1 MSNKNNIVTPL
12 DNLPKLNCFKVPQGY
27 FERLHHSIELR
38 VALEGMPFEERLL
51 ALKNTTAFSLPANY
65 FDSLASRIAAQTSAA
80 PTLEDLKSTQ
90 GFIVPQG
97 YFDTLYM
104 RIADRISSGAI
115 TAARPW
121 WQPAPAL
128 RPVLA
133 FAGVAVLALA
143 IGLPYFINQN
153 NSNPAGLALVNRTE
167 KLALPQATIDTN
179 TIVADIATPI
189 QKTVKTNST
198 QPVATATTTSHDD
211 ADLLG
216 LTGGYGDVMNVSEL
230 PTSNATTTAENG
242 LVEILAEEDIDLTE
256 LINSG
261 L

>member
-38 VALEGMPFEERLL
+38 VALDVMPFEERLL
-51 ALKNTTAFSLPANY
+51 ALKNATAFSLPPNY
-65 FDSLASRIAAQTSAA
+65 FDSLANRIAAQTTAA
-80 PTLEDLKSTQ
+80 PTLEDLKSTK
-90 GFIVPQG
+90 GFAVPQG

-104 RIADRISSGAI
+104 RIANRISSGAI

-121 WQPAPAL
+121 WQPSPAL

-133 FAGVAVLALA
+133 FAGVAVIALA
-143 IGLPYFINQN
+143 IGLPYFISQN

-167 KLALPQATIDTN
+167 KLIVPQATADTN
-179 TIVADIATPI
+179 TIVAGSITPP
-189 QKTVKTNST
+189 QPTVKTNT
-198 QPVATATTTSHDD
+198 TKFDAIATTQTNDD

-216 LTGGYGDVMNVSEL
+216 LTGGYGDVMIVSEL
-230 PTSNATTTAENG
+230 PTINTTTTAENG

-256 LINSG
+256 LLNSG

>member
-1 MSNKNNIVTPL
+1 MSTKNDIVTPL

-27 FERLHHSIELR
+27 FERLQQHIELR
-38 VALEGMPFEERLL
+38 VALEAMPFEERLS

-65 FDSLASRIAAQTSAA
+65 FDSLANRIAAQTSAA
-80 PTLEDLKSTQ
+80 PTLQDLKSTQ
-90 GFIVPQG
+90 GFAVPPG

-133 FAGVAVLALA
+133 FAGAAVLALA

-153 NSNPAGLALVNRTE
+153 NSNPTGLALVKPIE
-167 KLALPQATIDTN
+167 KLALPQATAKSSTV
-179 TIVADIATPI
+179 VADVAAPV
-189 QKTVKTNST
+189 QKTVK
-198 QPVATATTTSHDD
+198 ATTAKTVATTTTTHDD

-230 PTSNATTTAENG
+230 PTNNATTTAENG
-242 LVEILAEEDIDLTE
+242 LVEILAEEDIDLE
-256 LINSG
+256 EVINSG